1 MQKVISKETMQQS
14 DKYTIQNKITSLKL
28 MDKAA
33 LAVMQSYDF
42 KEKTLIVTGTGN
54 NAGDGYALANHLKEK
69 GIQVEILLT
78 ENKFSKDGKYYFDL
92 CLKNNIPTYLYEGNF
107 NFKNYNILVDAIYGI
122 GFHGNMPKQIANLI
136 NQMNETKIPIISID
150 INSGLN
156 ANNGRASTCIHST
169 LTVSIGALKP
179 GHLLNMAKDNINNLI
194 NQNININIIGDTY
207 YLLEDNDFQDILPKR
222 LNFSHKGSYGLVGI
236 LGGCQNY
243 SGSAKLANLSLSALT
258 SGAGVA
264 RLIVANSLVQSISP
278 YLLESTIYSIPDKNG
293 QMIYNKESVDKALEK
308 VTALLIGIGWNQT
321 KDNEEILNY
330 IINNYDI
337 PIVVDADGLNTLA
350 KTKKLK
356 PGLILTP
363 HLKEFSRLTGKS
375 IEEITKDPI
384 QIAKTYAKRNN
395 ITLLLKGPSTI
406 VTDGKEV
413 YIVDKGCPG
422 MATAG
427 SGDVLSGI
435 IIGLLGYLKPT
446 LKTIAFAAYING
458 LAGMLAEQ
466 EKGSVSMIA
475 SDTVKHINTIIKKF
489 IKN

>member
-1 MQKVISKETMQQS
+1 M
-14 DKYTIQNKITSLKL
+14 
-28 MDKAA
+28 
-33 LAVMQSYDF
+33 
-42 KEKTLIVTGTGN
+42 
-54 NAGDGYALANHLKEK
+54 
-69 GIQVEILLT
+69 
-78 ENKFSKDGKYYFDL
+78 YF
-92 CLKNNIPTYLYEGNF
+92 
-107 NFKNYNILVDAIYGI
+107 
-122 GFHGNMPKQIANLI
+122 
-136 NQMNETKIPIISID
+136 
-150 INSGLN
+150 
-156 ANNGRASTCIHST
+156 
-169 LTVSIGALKP
+169 
-179 GHLLNMAKDNINNLI
+179 
-194 NQNININIIGDTY
+194 
-207 YLLEDNDFQDILPKR
+207 
-222 LNFSHKGSYGLVGI
+222 
-236 LGGCQNY
+236 
-243 SGSAKLANLSLSALT
+243 
-258 SGAGVA
+258 
-264 RLIVANSLVQSISP
+264 
-278 YLLESTIYSIPDKNG
+278 
-293 QMIYNKESVDKALEK
+293 
-308 VTALLIGIGWNQT
+308 
-321 KDNEEILNY
+321 LNY

-350 KTKKLK
+350 KTKNLK

-363 HLKEFSRLTGKS
+363 HPKEFSRLTGKS

-395 ITLLLKGPSTI
+395 IILLLKGPSTI